1 MKELRRHL
9 IILFTSVMALTGIGA
24 WWLLTALLPESYF
37 IWYPLIPSFFF
48 LMGLTLIWTITRAE
62 KENPRKILNLYML
75 LKLYK
80 VAACLVIGA
89 FYYVFVGEKI
99 APFSAV
105 FISYYLLYLG
115 METYF
120 FYMTEKLIG
129 KDKYIK

>member
-1 MKELRRHL
+1 MKELRKHL
-9 IILFTSVMALTGIGA
+9 IVLFSIVMALTGVGA
-24 WWLLTALLPESYF
+24 WWLLTVQLPESYF
-37 IWYPLIPSFFF
+37 AWYPLIPAFFF
-48 LMGLTLIWTITRAE
+48 AMGITLIWVITRDE

-80 VAACLVIGA
+80 VAACLLIGA

-115 METYF
+115 LETYF
-120 FYMTEKLIG
+120 FYMVEKLIG